1 MCYYN
6 NTKRKGDK
14 IMNLTNMTMEELF
27 QMQTE
32 LSNEI
37 DRRVKAEEQ
46 TAIKEFIE
54 AFTKLN
60 QMAITVTYEDYDDTY
75 TLINPDRFHFTSL

>member
-1 MCYYN
+1 
-6 NTKRKGDK
+6 
-14 IMNLTNMTMEELF
+14 MNLTNMTMEELF

-46 TAIKEFIE
+46 EAIKEFMD
-54 AFTKLN
+54 AFTKLVE
-60 QMAITVTYEDYDDTY
+60 MAITVTYDDWDDTY
-75 TLINPDRFHFTSL
+75 TLINPERFHFTSL